1 VVPVLFA
8 LLTSLCNGT
17 ASVFQRMAAST
28 APAAKALHLSLFS
41 YLIRRKIWLAGIGMV
56 ILAAVCQ
63 AIALDTGPIA
73 LVQPI
78 FIIELP
84 FTLLVASVF
93 IGHRR
98 LPRLTWWAVGLVTV
112 GLGAGLAIAAP
123 SGGTTH
129 ASLKIWVTTLIV
141 TGGFETVVIAF
152 GVRAKGNARAAAFGL
167 AAACGYSLTAVLL
180 KSAVATLSQGV
191 VPFFESW
198 QLYGTAGAG
207 VGALFLLQNG
217 LQAGSLVAVQPP
229 LTLGD
234 ALISVSYGVTVY
246 NENVR
251 TGGWL
256 LVGELAALIAVAIGC
271 LQLSRSLAEVHV
283 PQPAP
288 PPVSPPRND
297 AVNPH
302 LPTGLVLAAA
312 CWLAACAVPLAV
324 IDVAVRRLPD
334 RLTIP
339 AYAGTAALL
348 LAAAAVSGHW
358 PSLLRAALGGLAL
371 AGFYLALLLISPSA
385 MGLGDV
391 KLAASLGTLL
401 AWFGWRTLIAG
412 GFAGFALA
420 GLFAVALLVS
430 RRATRKQHIPFGPF
444 MILGAFLV
452 ILL

>member
-17 ASVFQRMAAST
+17 ASVLQRMAAAT

-41 YLIRRKIWLAGIGMV
+41 YLIRRKVWLAGIGMV
-56 ILAAVCQ
+56 IFASVFQ

-84 FTLLVASVF
+84 FTLLVASRV
-93 IGHRR
+93 IGRRR
-98 LPRLTWWAVGLVTV
+98 LPRLTWWAVGLVTA

-129 ASLKIWVTTLIV
+129 ATLKIWVTTLIV

-167 AAACGYSLTAVLL
+167 AAACGYSLTAALL
-180 KSAVATLSQGV
+180 KSAVATLSLGV

-198 QLYGTAGAG
+198 QLYATAVAG
-207 VGALFLLQNG
+207 VGALFLLQNA

-234 ALISVSYGVTVY
+234 ALISVSYGVTVF

-256 LVGELAALIAVAIGC
+256 LVGELVALIAVVIGC
-271 LQLSRSLAEVHV
+271 IQLSRSLAEVHALN
-283 PQPAP
+283 PQPAEP
-288 PPVSPPRND
+288 SPPQ
-297 AVNPH
+297 P
-302 LPTGLVLAAA
+302 
-312 CWLAACAVPLAV
+312 
-324 IDVAVRRLPD
+324 
-334 RLTIP
+334 
-339 AYAGTAALL
+339 
-348 LAAAAVSGHW
+348 SG
-358 PSLLRAALGGLAL
+358 ATGGL
-371 AGFYLALLLISPSA
+371 
-385 MGLGDV
+385 
-391 KLAASLGTLL
+391 
-401 AWFGWRTLIAG
+401 
-412 GFAGFALA
+412 
-420 GLFAVALLVS
+420 
-430 RRATRKQHIPFGPF
+430 
-444 MILGAFLV
+444 
-452 ILL
+452 